1 MSLLTGRHAD
11 SKQGQQGGAC
21 TTGGP
26 HGLGIRPG
34 AAARGEWGARRQQAG
49 DAKALA
55 GLPPLMRQLTARQRQ
70 GVQAA
75 CAARWGGRNTAGLVG
90 CQGGTHTGTPTHT
103 RKLAQGNSAR
113 RLLPSVMSSA
123 TKGDGG
129 PTSREV
135 VGRLPAH
142 KQCTAVPGDS
152 APGGGGTGNRN
163 DTRPCAGTGS
173 THAEACGCQKHRVGW
188 RDNITGE
195 AGGGVGLRAAA
206 KSHNG
211 GENKGERE
219 TGGHGRPRHTN
230 KQSLA
235 PWVRLQESP
244 SVDMPCSSPMQ
255 VGWGAPRGP
264 PRPRGVEHP
273 PAPLSRPLAASCQ
286 GGGCPHAL
294 VHRRRAARC
303 GKQAALAGWAP
314 LAAAKL
320 SCHPIAGP

>member
-103 RKLAQGNSAR
+103 RKLAQGNSAG

-152 APGGGGTGNRN
+152 APGGGGTGTRN

-195 AGGGVGLRAAA
+195 AGGG
-206 KSHNG
+206 
-211 GENKGERE
+211 
-219 TGGHGRPRHTN
+219 RP
-230 KQSLA
+230 
-235 PWVRLQESP
+235 ESRRQKP
-244 SVDMPCSSPMQ
+244 Q
-255 VGWGAPRGP
+255 RWGK
-264 PRPRGVEHP
+264 
-273 PAPLSRPLAASCQ
+273 Q
-286 GGGCPHAL
+286 GGK
-294 VHRRRAARC
+294 RD
-303 GKQAALAGWAP
+303 GWAREAQTHEQTVTSALGTP
-314 LAAAKL
+314 
-320 SCHPIAGP
+320 AGKPFCRHAM